1 MITNA
6 APSAFSTDRRPHFVR
21 HTAAMQL
28 DVKAFAERLRAGGGP
43 HYNLPEKWA
52 PELLQTSAG
61 ISHEPILFVQDG
73 EVRGGYSLKHQSF
86 LVNGTIHKIACGPQ
100 LPLSEG
106 LVNRRYASVGL
117 LLIKDAMQ
125 YQPLLYSLGMGGWE
139 QPFVK
144 VLQGFGWSMM
154 AVPFYF
160 KVLNARIFFENIRHL
175 KSRPAGALAT
185 DLLGRS
191 GIGWLGTRL
200 AQMRPPR
207 LGSSAEIYPVDGFGS
222 WADELWE
229 RSLGRYSLIAVRNGQ
244 TLSALFPAGSRLIS
258 LRVARGGRTIG
269 WVALLDTQMS
279 GHEHFGNMRVGSV
292 IDCLAEPED
301 STAVVAA
308 ATRFLEQRKPD
319 LIVTNQSHAEWGRA
333 FVRNGYLPAPSNF
346 ILALSPPLA
355 QKLQPFEQCR
365 SQIHMTRGD
374 GEGPLNI
381 NL

>member
-1 MITNA
+1 MVTNA
-6 APSAFSTDRRPHFVR
+6 APSAFNTDRRPHFVR
-21 HTAAMQL
+21 DTAAMHL
-28 DVKAFAERLRAGGGP
+28 EMKAFAERLRAGGEP
-43 HYNLPEKWA
+43 HYDLPKKWA

-61 ISHEPILFVQDG
+61 ISYEPILLVQDG

-86 LVNGTIHKIACGPQ
+86 LVNGTILKIACGPQ

-106 LVNRRYASVGL
+106 LVNPRYASVGL

-160 KVLNARIFFENIRHL
+160 KVLNASSFFENIRYL
-175 KSRPAGALAT
+175 KSRPGGALAA
-185 DLLGRS
+185 DLLGKS

-207 LGSSAEIYPVDGFGS
+207 LGSSVEVYPVDEFGS

-229 RSLGRYSLIAVRNGQ
+229 RSLGSYSLIAVRNRQ
-244 TLSALFPAGSRLIS
+244 TLSALFRSGSRFIS
-258 LRVARGGRTIG
+258 LRVARRGRTLG

-308 ATRFLEQRKPD
+308 ATQFLEQRKPD
-319 LIVTNQSHAEWGRA
+319 LIVTNQSHAEWGRS

-355 QKLQPFEQCR
+355 QKLQPLEQCR

-374 GEGPLNI
+374 GEGPQNI

>member
-1 MITNA
+1 
-6 APSAFSTDRRPHFVR
+6 
-21 HTAAMQL
+21 
-28 DVKAFAERLRAGGGP
+28 
-43 HYNLPEKWA
+43 
-52 PELLQTSAG
+52 
-61 ISHEPILFVQDG
+61 
-73 EVRGGYSLKHQSF
+73 
-86 LVNGTIHKIACGPQ
+86 
-100 LPLSEG
+100 
-106 LVNRRYASVGL
+106 
-117 LLIKDAMQ
+117 
-125 YQPLLYSLGMGGWE
+125 
-139 QPFVK
+139 
-144 VLQGFGWSMM
+144 
-154 AVPFYF
+154 
-160 KVLNARIFFENIRHL
+160 
-175 KSRPAGALAT
+175 
-185 DLLGRS
+185 
-191 GIGWLGTRL
+191 
-200 AQMRPPR
+200 MRPPR
-207 LGSSAEIYPVDGFGS
+207 FSSSVEIYPVDEFGP

-229 RSLGRYSLIAVRNGQ
+229 RSLGGYSLTAVRNRQ

-258 LRVARGGRTIG
+258 LRVARRGRTIG

-301 STAVVAA
+301 TTAVVSA

-333 FVRNGYLPAPSNF
+333 FVRNGYLPGPSNF

>member
-1 MITNA
+1 M
-6 APSAFSTDRRPHFVR
+6 
-21 HTAAMQL
+21 AAMQRE
-28 DVKAFAERLRAGGGP
+28 VKAFAERLRAGGEP
-43 HYNLPEKWA
+43 HYDLQEKWA
-52 PELLQTSAG
+52 PELLQTSRARAAG

-86 LVNGTIHKIACGPQ
+86 LINGTIHEMACGPQ
-100 LPLSEG
+100 LPVSEG
-106 LVNRRYASVGL
+106 LVNPKYASVGL
-117 LLIKDAMQ
+117 RLIKDAME
-125 YQPLLYSLGMGGWE
+125 YHPLLYGLGMGGRE
-139 QPFVK
+139 QLFVK
-144 VLQGFGWSMM
+144 VLQGFGWSMI

-160 KVLNARIFFENIRHL
+160 KVLNASNFFENIRHL
-175 KSRPAGALAT
+175 RSRPAGALAA
-185 DLLGRS
+185 DLLRRS

-207 LGSSAEIYPVDGFGS
+207 LGSSVEVYPVDEFGS

-229 RSLGRYSLIAVRNGQ
+229 RSLGGYSLIAVRNRQ
-244 TLSALFPAGSRLIS
+244 TLSALFPSGTRLIS

-319 LIVTNQSHAEWGRA
+319 LIVTNQSHTEWGRA
-333 FVRNGYLPAPSNF
+333 FVRNGYLPGPSNF
-346 ILALSPPLA
+346 MLGLSPLL
-355 QKLQPFEQCR
+355 QQQLQPFEQCR